1 MALKQSL
8 QQRLLQRLSPQQIQ
22 LMKMLQLPT
31 VELEKRIKEELE
43 INPALDEGE
52 EQIQDE
58 GQEEVAN
65 EKRDDFDFHLPMGS
79 LYEYF
84 IKEIEQISKIDAY
97 LIPDPARVNF
107 WRNRLNTLGKGPYIG
122 ISWKSANMH
131 MKRLPNYAKISELYP
146 VLKLPN
152 VTYVNLQY
160 TDPANDLTKIKKEL
174 GVTIHNFDDLDHFNN
189 IDDVA
194 ALCAA
199 LDMVVS
205 TKTTVP
211 LISTAVGTST
221 KLANWKQSYWNNILH
236 NPVGPSF
243 DIFER
248 NTWEPWDK
256 VFSLIAEDI
265 LKCKNTRE
273 ANG

>member
-1 MALKQSL
+1 MWASKIASLRSQCKHCILECQEKLVPLLKRSFPNVEIKAEDRSQD
-8 QQRLLQRLSPQQIQ
+8 QQ
-22 LMKMLQLPT
+22 
-31 VELEKRIKEELE
+31 
-43 INPALDEGE
+43 
-52 EQIQDE
+52 
-58 GQEEVAN
+58 
-65 EKRDDFDFHLPMGS
+65 RDDFDLHLPMGS
-79 LYEYF
+79 LYKNF
-84 IKEIEQISKIDAY
+84 VKEISTNTKVVSY
-97 LIPDPARVNF
+97 LVPDSLRVDY
-107 WRNRLNTLGKGPYIG
+107 WKKRLKSLGKGPYIG

-131 MKRLPNYAKISELYP
+131 MKRLSNYAKISELYP

-160 TDPANDLTKIKKEL
+160 TDAANDLTKIKKEL
-174 GVTIHNFDDLDHFNN
+174 GVTIHNFEDLDQWNN

-221 KLANWKQSYWNNILH
+221 KLANWKQSPWNNSLL
-236 NPVGPSF
+236 NPRGPSV

-248 NTWEPWDK
+248 NTWETWDN
-256 VFSLIAEDI
+256 VFSLIAKDI
-265 LKCKNTRE
+265 LKFKNKRD